1 MLFFFHILSS
11 ANSKVSG
18 LNQKLVFRL
27 PSLFF
32 LLISV
37 FFYFQTAG
45 KGEAISGVTL
55 NRIENV
61 PTSRKIFDPYPK
73 DATGCT
79 LNSFALTISTH
90 KYSSLIRPL
99 LTICFIGLF
108 TQTAFLS
115 YWRLCFDHLMQSIL
129 CNSENVYTPTW
140 FVGKSDL

>member
-1 MLFFFHILSS
+1 MF
-11 ANSKVSG
+11 V
-18 LNQKLVFRL
+18 
-27 PSLFF
+27 
-32 LLISV
+32 
-37 FFYFQTAG
+37 FYFQTAG

-79 LNSFALTISTH
+79 LIIFALTISTH
-90 KYSSLIRPL
+90 KYSFLIRPL

-108 TQTAFLS
+108 TFKRLS
-115 YWRLCFDHLMQSIL
+115 YHTGDYVLTIRSIL
-129 CNSENVYTPTW
+129 CNSENVYTHTW